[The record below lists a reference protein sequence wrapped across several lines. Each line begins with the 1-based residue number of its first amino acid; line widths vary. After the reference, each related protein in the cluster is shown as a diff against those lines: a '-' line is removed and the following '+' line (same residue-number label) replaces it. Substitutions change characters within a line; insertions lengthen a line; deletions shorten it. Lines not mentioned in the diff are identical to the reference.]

1 MGCGGDRVGMGW
13 GMGCRPEDGAEEDMA
28 RGSENGLAKR
38 KPRLGGAEESK
49 ARVTGKARRR
59 TTRATRRSEPP
70 RPDWG

>member
-1 MGCGGDRVGMGW
+1 
-13 GMGCRPEDGAEEDMA
+13 MGCRPEDGAEEDMA
-28 RGSENGLAKR
+28 NVMAKR

-59 TTRATRRSEPP
+59 TTRATRRSEPR